1 MKRLLSC
8 ISFLIL
14 FFSFSFNSASNYL
27 INSSDNQKDFE
38 EEIHPLPKGVSIHQ
52 LDNGMYVLLIENPA
66 SPMVGVNVAIKVGSA
81 YETFSTSGMSH
92 MLEHLLFNGTTSRD
106 QKQLYDDVDMIG
118 GYNNAHTD
126 NYYTDFMMVTPTE
139 NIERGMEIQ
148 ADMLFNST
156 LPNEKFEK
164 EKGIV
169 LEEISKSLANSSEQ
183 FERNTISVLYS
194 GHALSLPTLGTYS
207 TIQSMKRDDVNLFYK
222 NYYVPN
228 NMVLSVIGNFDTKSM
243 LAIIKEIYG
252 KANPSQVNYI
262 MNPEWATGFQF
273 PQTISDNL
281 DKIYFRFYDGKE
293 KVIQLFYQ
301 LPQRGSQEY
310 FELAGLV
317 LDNNKDSLQ
326 SLLKS
331 EFKDNIKSVKLG
343 IRLSPI
349 KNYLEAKITLT
360 KDIDLDALAE
370 SLSAKLADLS
380 FALPMGIIKFEAT
393 KARTEFVKNIEK
405 PHMFGI
411 YNSNAIVQDGIES
424 VLASF
429 SGDEFYNAAKELES
443 MKIASKPLILVQA
456 TSAKNEKENTDV
468 VSNIKQ
474 FKDDATGKNLIV
486 VQNEVSNLLAIHY
499 LVKHK
504 AVYESKYG
512 KDAAKILHDC
522 LDQRL
527 KSPENQKISSQYG
540 FTFTLNDNPMIP
552 MDDIYLHPDFGYLR
566 VEGLADDLPGAIN
579 YMNSVL
585 QDFIPTEA
593 EFTMSMERFKDT
605 GMMMG
610 GDKSKKVFDAEYKTM
625 LYEPDN
631 FTQNQPV
638 LTFENLLAF
647 AKEYFQPSNMI
658 ISVVSPGS
666 PEMIDTLFNSLNYV
680 AITDEPAVFTPTF
693 LTKTVPETIDKPG
706 GGERSYLFY
715 GFVRDIDPKD
725 APAVQILSLVLS
737 DNIVF
742 DIREKQGMAYHMSA
756 GIEIEQDKALFF
768 INQGT
773 RPQNVD
779 VLVPQYPGFFG
790 MKSVDTLTQNV
801 VEKSINMYLGR
812 MMFRRLSSVNQAFYL
827 GSSEY
832 FFNDYNHDKIFL
844 DALKNVTLTD
854 VKAVANKYME
864 INNPMTLIV
873 R

>member
-1 MKRLLSC
+1 MKKRK
-8 ISFLIL
+8 LIL
-14 FFSFSFNSASNYL
+14 FYL
-27 INSSDNQKDFE
+27 MVSILLTIEIPNLYALPVIQIGNPIINTQT
-38 EEIHPLPKGVSIHQ
+38 LPKGVSIYQ
-52 LDNGMYVLLIENPA
+52 LDNGMNVLLIENPA
-66 SPMVGVNVAIKVGSA
+66 LPMVGVNVIIKVGSA
-81 YETFSTSGMSH
+81 YESFSTSGMSH
-92 MLEHLLFNGTTSRD
+92 MLEHLLFNGTNTRD

-139 NIERGMEIQ
+139 NIKKGMEIQ

-169 LEEISKSLANSSEQ
+169 LEEISKSLVNSAEQ
-183 FERNTISVLYS
+183 FERNTISILYS

-228 NMVLSVIGNFDTKSM
+228 NMVLTVIGNFDTKSM
-243 LAIIKEIYG
+243 LTMIKEIYG
-252 KANPSQVNYI
+252 KANPGQVNYDI
-262 MNPEWATGFQF
+262 NPGWSTGFQI
-273 PQTISDNL
+273 PQAISNDN
-281 DKIYFRFYDGKE
+281 DKAYYRFYDGKE
-293 KVIQLFYQ
+293 KVVQLFYQ
-301 LPQRGSQEY
+301 IPQGGSQEY
-310 FELAGLV
+310 FQLMGIV
-317 LDNNKDSLQ
+317 LNNNNDTLQ
-326 SLLKS
+326 SVLKS
-331 EFKDNIKSVKLG
+331 EFADNIKSIKLST
-343 IRLSPI
+343 RLSPF
-349 KNYLEAKITLT
+349 KNYLEANIILT
-360 KDIDLDALAE
+360 KDIDLDAFSK
-370 SLSAKLADLS
+370 SLSTKISDLS
-380 FALPMGIIKFEAT
+380 FVLPEETVQSEAT

-411 YNSNAIVQDGIES
+411 YNSNAIVLDGIES

-429 SGDEFYNAAKELES
+429 SGVEFYTAAKELES
-443 MKIASKPLILVQA
+443 LKITAKPLILVQNPSVIDD
-456 TSAKNEKENTDV
+456 TTYTDIEN
-468 VSNIKQ
+468 NIKQ
-474 FKDDATGKNLIV
+474 FKDDAIGKNLII

-566 VEGLADDLPGAIN
+566 IEGLADDLPGAIKYIN
-579 YMNSVL
+579 GVL
-585 QDFIPTEA
+585 KDFSPTEV
-593 EFTMSMERFKDT
+593 EFTTSMDKFKDM

-610 GDKSKKVFDAEYKTM
+610 GDKSKKVFDLDYKTM
-625 LYEPDN
+625 VYEPDN
-631 FTQNQPV
+631 YTQNQPA
-638 LTFENLLAF
+638 LTYENLLAF

-658 ISVVSPGS
+658 VSVVSPGS
-666 PEMIDTLFNSLNYV
+666 PETINTLFSSLDYK
-680 AITDEPAVFTPTF
+680 AIKDEPAVFTKAF
-693 LTKTVPETIDKPG
+693 LTKSKPETIDKPG

-715 GFVRDIDPKD
+715 GFIKEIDSAD
-725 APAVQILSLVLS
+725 APALQVLSLILS

-742 DIREKQGMAYHMSA
+742 DIREKQGMAYSMSA
-756 GIEIEQDKALFF
+756 GIQIVNDKALFY

-779 VLVPQYPGFFG
+779 ILLPQYPGFFE
-790 MKSVDTLTQNV
+790 MKSIDTLAQNV
-801 VEKSINMYLGR
+801 VEKSINMYMGR
-812 MMFRRLSSVNQAFYL
+812 MMFRRLSSINQAFYL

-832 FFNDYNHDKIFL
+832 FFSDYNYDKNFL
-844 DALKNVTLTD
+844 EAIKNVKLED
-854 VKAVANKYME
+854 VKTVAKKYMN
-864 INNPMTLIV
+864 IINPMTLIV

>member
-1 MKRLLSC
+1 MKR
-8 ISFLIL
+8 IYLIL
-14 FFSFSFNSASNYL
+14 FYVIVLFVIIIKIPNLYALPLMQSGELTS
-27 INSSDNQKDFE
+27 QVQ
-38 EEIHPLPKGVSIHQ
+38 PLPKGVSIYQ

-66 SPMVGVNVAIKVGSA
+66 LPMVGVNVIIKVGSA
-81 YETFSTSGMSH
+81 YENFSTSGMSH
-92 MLEHLLFNGTTSRD
+92 MLEHLLFNGTSTRD

-139 NIERGMEIQ
+139 NIKKGMEIQ

-169 LEEISKSLANSSEQ
+169 LEEISKSLANSTEQ
-183 FERNTISVLYS
+183 FERNTISILYS

-207 TIQSMKRDDVNLFYK
+207 TIQSIKRDDVNLFYK

-228 NMVLSVIGNFDTKSM
+228 NMVLSVIGNFNTKSM
-243 LAIIKEIYG
+243 LAMIKEIYG
-252 KANPSQVNYI
+252 RTNPGQVNYV
-262 MNPEWATGFQF
+262 MNTGWATGFQI
-273 PQTISDNL
+273 PQMIYDDT
-281 DKIYFRFYDGKE
+281 DKAYYRFYDGEE
-293 KVIQLFYQ
+293 KVVQLFYQ
-301 LPQRGSQEY
+301 IPQGGLQEY
-310 FELAGLV
+310 FQLIGIV
-317 LDNNKDSLQ
+317 LDWNKDSIQ
-326 SLLKS
+326 SVIKS
-331 EFKDNIKSVKLG
+331 EFEQNIKSVKVG
-343 IRLSPI
+343 TRLSPF
-349 KNYLEAKITLT
+349 KNYIEATIILT
-360 KDIDLDALAE
+360 KDIDLNALAK
-370 SLSAKLADLS
+370 SLSEKLADLS
-380 FALPMGIIKFEAT
+380 FALPMETLQFEAT

-424 VLASF
+424 VLTSF
-429 SGDEFYNAAKELES
+429 SGNKFYKAAKELES
-443 MKIASKPLILVQA
+443 LKITSKPLILVQTPA
-456 TSAKNEKENTDV
+456 AKNENANTDV

-474 FKDDATGKNLIV
+474 FKDDTIGKNLIV

-504 AVYESKYG
+504 AAYESKYG

-527 KSPENQKISSQYG
+527 KSPENQKSSSQYG
-540 FTFTLNDNPMIP
+540 FTFMLNDNPMIP

-579 YMNSVL
+579 YMSGVL
-585 QDFIPTEA
+585 KDFLPTEA
-593 EFTMSMERFKDT
+593 EFTLSIEKFKDM
-605 GMMMG
+605 GMIMG
-610 GDKSKKVFDAEYKTM
+610 EDKSKKVFNAEYKAM
-625 LYEPDN
+625 VYEPDN
-631 FTQNQPV
+631 ITQNQPA
-638 LTFENLLAF
+638 LTYENLLAF
-647 AKEYFQPSNMI
+647 TKEYFQPSNMI

-666 PEMIDTLFNSLNYV
+666 PETIDTLFGSLNYT
-680 AITDEPAVFTPTF
+680 AIKDEPAVFTQTF
-693 LTKTVPETIDKPG
+693 LTKTKPETIDKPG

-715 GFVRDIDPKD
+715 GFFSEIDLKD
-725 APAVQILSLVLS
+725 APAVQVLSLVLS

-756 GIEIEQDKALFF
+756 GIEIVKDKALFF

-779 VLVPQYPGFFG
+779 KLVPQYPGFFG
-790 MKSVDTLTQNV
+790 MKLVDTLTQNI

-812 MMFRRLSSVNQAFYL
+812 MMFRRLSSINQAFYL

-832 FFNDYNHDKIFL
+832 FFHDYNHDKNFL
-844 DALKNVTLTD
+844 EALKNVKLAD
-854 VKAVANKYME
+854 VKAVAKKYME
-864 INNPMTLIV
+864 INNPMILIA